1 MIAKILEYRS
11 DNPES
16 SLVADRLLGMIDT
29 IARDF
34 AGAERERLLAMV
46 RETFEN
52 LVEIKKNAEQTR
64 AALVRLENIQR
75 QLTGLVNILLMKPT
89 TDLIH

>member
-11 DNPES
+11 DTPES

-52 LVEIKKNAEQTR
+52 LVEIKKNAERTR
-64 AALVRLENIQR
+64 AALVRLENDQR
-75 QLTGLVNILLMKPT
+75 QLTGLVNVILMKPT